1 MKISILLPYKEN
13 YSIEYAGAVSIFVC
27 GVNKFSK
34 FNKNIKVY
42 GNTDYPKKLSTN
54 YVNIPFKKKFF
65 QSSSKVYLNS
75 FINLEKK
82 RKSDIIEIHNRPS
95 YLKYFSY
102 FKKKNSFIFSQ

>member
-42 GNTDYPKKLSTN
+42 
-54 YVNIPFKKKFF
+54 
-65 QSSSKVYLNS
+65 
-75 FINLEKK
+75 
-82 RKSDIIEIHNRPS
+82 
-95 YLKYFSY
+95 
-102 FKKKNSFIFSQ
+102 KKNLAVPRGIEPLFRG